1 MMRAMTVLASTMAL
15 AACAQQPGAGP
26 ASASPA
32 PGSVVAEVPGAQCD
46 ANPAQALV
54 GQRADKAGD
63 EAKRLSGARLVRRY
77 VTGAIVTMDFR
88 ADRLNIETDAN
99 GVIVKLTCG

>member
-1 MMRAMTVLASTMAL
+1 MMRATSVLATTMAL

-26 ASASPA
+26 ASPG
-32 PGSVVAEVPGAQCD
+32 PGSAVAGVPGAQCD

-77 VTGAIVTMDFR
+77 VTGAILTMDFR